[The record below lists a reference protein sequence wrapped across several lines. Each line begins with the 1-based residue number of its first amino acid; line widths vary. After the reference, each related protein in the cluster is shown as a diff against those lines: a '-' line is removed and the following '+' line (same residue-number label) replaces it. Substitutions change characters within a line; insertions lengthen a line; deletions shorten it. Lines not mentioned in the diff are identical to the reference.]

1 MASLKSEYFTK
12 DMTDTDTQTEQKEAV
27 LTAVEDGLAEFILDG
42 GFSED
47 PEAEDENVFFWPSS
61 KLPEDI
67 RIGDKVYI
75 SMDLKNKKERIEEIK
90 KEEEQESKY
99 AEMRKLLEDL
109 VN

>member
-61 KLPEDI
+61 KLPEGI
-67 RIGDKVYI
+67 EVGDKVNI
-75 SMDLKNKKERIEEIK
+75 SLELKNKEERIKQLEK
-90 KEEEQESKY
+90 AKEQELKY
-99 AEMRKLLEDL
+99 EEMRKLLEDL